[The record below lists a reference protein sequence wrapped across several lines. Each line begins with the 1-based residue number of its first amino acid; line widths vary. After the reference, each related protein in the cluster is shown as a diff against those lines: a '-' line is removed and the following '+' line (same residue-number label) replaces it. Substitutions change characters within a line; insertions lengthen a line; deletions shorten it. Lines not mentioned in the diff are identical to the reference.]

1 MYDVGYK
8 VKGGRWCAFSGGL
21 HCLCVQ
27 DVQGKSKSGG
37 GVLNVGHLSASIHK
51 FGYEFIYSGLSAE

>member
-37 GVLNVGHLSASIHK
+37 GVLNVGYLSNQYDDSNV
-51 FGYEFIYSGLSAE
+51 